1 MTRKMVNLSNV
12 TIDNNRIE
20 QLREF
25 KYLGVTYWT
34 VKIIC
39 MMK

>member
-1 MTRKMVNLSNV
+1 MTRKIVNLSNV

-25 KYLGVTYWT
+25 KYLGVTY
-34 VKIIC
+34 
-39 MMK
+39 